1 MKTDLVLQYYIY
13 AVADLPPRPP
23 VILESENEQLVLA
36 NQQLRYT
43 AYSLFLRWIRLGE
56 KPEFNLFESSLQHY
70 EPFARYWDA
79 LLTMAIEVYPRTAD
93 EVIRSYESPAQ
104 LWFTCLLHQSKIA
117 RDAMLTGDY
126 GEKSKRKRI
135 VSGLELCRWLDD
147 LGESYTE
154 QIIPD
159 CLTTRLILIA
169 RTIARNERDKSKKF
183 DKRVYRP
190 FIRKWR
196 QVLNYA
202 WKSDA
207 LQLGWIELNGRLFI
221 TSKGQKALNSS
232 KN

>member
-1 MKTDLVLQYYIY
+1 MKTDLVLQHYIY
-13 AVADLPPRPP
+13 EVAKLPQSPP
-23 VILESENEQLVLA
+23 VILESADEQRVLA
-36 NQQLRYT
+36 TQKARYV
-43 AYSLFLRWIRLGE
+43 AYSLFLRWFRLGE
-56 KPEFNLFESSLQHY
+56 KPDFVLFDSPLQHY

-79 LLTMAIEVYPRTAD
+79 VLNMAIEVYPRTDD

-117 RDAMLTGDY
+117 NNAALTGDF
-126 GEKSKRKRI
+126 GERSKRKRI

-159 CLTTRLILIA
+159 CLTTRLILVA
-169 RTIARNERDKSKKF
+169 REIARNDPDNSKKF

-190 FIRKWR
+190 LIRKWR

-221 TSKGQKALNSS
+221 TSKNQKALNSA